1 MNDAST
7 TTTQPTTIS
16 IAGADIEVL
25 DRGQGAPI
33 LFLQSSQGI
42 TAAERFIELL
52 AKNRRVIAPSHPGFG
67 RSTLPDWLDSVED
80 IAHIYLELMDRLKL
94 DNIDL
99 VGCSVGGWIAA
110 DMATKV
116 PERLKHLVLVGPVG
130 VKTGPIDKLE
140 VPDIFAMAQDKL
152 NALIYHDPKKSAP
165 DFKTLSEPELQT
177 FVRNRETLALLGW
190 EPYMH
195 NPKLKH
201 RLHRVNVPTL
211 LARGASDGLV
221 SAGYLAS
228 YAALLP
234 NARTITVA
242 EAGHVPHIEQPDKF
256 AATVLDFL
264 AS

>member
-1 MNDAST
+1 MNDVAT
-7 TTTQPTTIS
+7 TTKPTTIS
-16 IAGADIEVL
+16 IAGADLEIL
-25 DRGQGAPI
+25 DRGSGAPI

-42 TAAERFIELL
+42 TAAEPFLGLL

-67 RSTLPDWLDSVED
+67 HSTLPDWLDSVED
-80 IAHIYLELMDRLKL
+80 IAHIYLELMDRLNL
-94 DNIDL
+94 NNLDL
-99 VGCSVGGWIAA
+99 VGCSIGGWIAA
-110 DMATKV
+110 DMATKT

-130 VKTGPIDKLE
+130 VKTGPMDKLD
-140 VPDIFAMAQDKL
+140 VPDIFAMPQDKL

-165 DFKTLSEPELQT
+165 DFKTLPEPELQT
-177 FVRNRETLALLGW
+177 FVRNRETLALIGW

-201 RLHRVNVPTL
+201 RLHRVKVPAL

-221 SAGYLAS
+221 SAEYLAS

-234 NARTITVA
+234 NARTVTVA

-256 AATVLDFL
+256 AAAVLDFL